1 VARTLLNTTESRNV
15 VNSPRFT
22 SPNYTLDLRIDYK
35 NVEAAV
41 LSGEAV
47 APVRGLGVPAAAK

>member
-1 VARTLLNTTESRNV
+1 M
-15 VNSPRFT
+15 VNSSRFT
-22 SPNYTLDLRIDYK
+22 SPNYTLNLRIDYK

-47 APVRGLGVPAAAK
+47 AAVRGLSVPAAAKWA